1 MNRVLLVEDHASY
14 CEMLAFV
21 FDGESEFKVVAQAG
35 SLAEARSMLEG
46 IDLAIVDL
54 ELPDG
59 DGTDLIGALR
69 TVNPDVAVLVLT
81 ANTEREVHARA
92 VQAGAAGVLHKS
104 VHIKD
109 IIGAARRV
117 VAGEI
122 ILSAD
127 KALELLRVAG
137 RSRELAYKAWQAI
150 EQLTPREQEV
160 LQALA
165 EGLSDQEIAERL
177 HVSTGTV
184 RNHFV
189 NIFKK
194 LGVHSRVQALVFAV
208 SYGLVEI
215 SRAPHPY

>member
-14 CEMLAFV
+14 REMLAFV
-21 FDGESEFKVVAQAG
+21 FDGEPEFKVVAQAG

-59 DGTDLIGALR
+59 DGADLIDELR
-69 TVNPDVAVLVLT
+69 TVNSDGAVLVLT
-81 ANTEREVHARA
+81 ASTDREVHARA

-104 VHIKD
+104 ARIKD
-109 IIGAARRV
+109 IVDAAQRL

-127 KALELLRVAG
+127 EALELLRVAG
-137 RSRELAYKAWQAI
+137 RSRELDYEALQAI
-150 EQLTPREQEV
+150 KRLTLRELEV
-160 LQALA
+160 LRVLA

-194 LGVHSRVQALVFAV
+194 LGVHSRLQALVFAAR
-208 SYGLVEI
+208 YGLVEI
-215 SRAPHPY
+215 G